1 MQVVLPTIR
10 PIILIKKKILTK
22 KNLDENI
29 EILGNGLTSR
39 SLSESDLSEMDGA
52 SFKRAADNLKAA
64 GDNERAA
71 KEAAA
76 AENSGKQSRNSGE

>member
-1 MQVVLPTIR
+1 M
-10 PIILIKKKILTK
+10 LIEKSISTKK
-22 KNLDENI
+22 KNLDQNI

>member
-1 MQVVLPTIR
+1 MFSTVSQTDNVNWKEHFD
-10 PIILIKKKILTK
+10 KKR
-22 KNLDENI
+22 NLDENI